1 MTTLWPWLAFIIFVL
16 ALLAL
21 DLGVFNR
28 RPHAIR
34 FREAAAW
41 SAFWIVLSLA
51 FDLGIYWRHGAEP
64 ALQFLTGYL
73 LEKSLSADN
82 IFLFALIF
90 SSMGV
95 AAEYQHRVLFWGV
108 VGALIMRGIFIVAGV
123 QLVEHF
129 HWILDVFAVFLLA
142 MGVKLIFQRQQ
153 SFDPAEN
160 RVLRLARRIFPISEN
175 YDGAHFITKWE
186 GKTYATPLL
195 LVLIIIE
202 FADLTFA
209 TDSIPAIFSVTQDP
223 FIIFTSNVL
232 AILGLRSLY
241 FLLARAMT
249 RFRYLHPALAL
260 ILIVI
265 GARMLAAR
273 WLSLPTGLALLTVT
287 LILCIAI
294 MASIFATSTS
304 GPASGPS

>member
-41 SAFWIVLSLA
+41 SAFWILLSLA
-51 FDLGIYWRHGAEP
+51 FGLGIYWRHGSEP

-108 VGALIMRGIFIVAGV
+108 VGALVMRGIFIAAGV
-123 QLVEHF
+123 QLVQHF
-129 HWILDVFAVFLLA
+129 RWILDVFAVFLLA

-153 SFDPAEN
+153 SFDPAKN
-160 RVLRLARRIFPISEN
+160 RVLRLARRIFPISK
-175 YDGAHFITKWE
+175 ITMVRTSSRGWE
-186 GKTYATPLL
+186 ARHMPL
-195 LVLIIIE
+195 
-202 FADLTFA
+202 
-209 TDSIPAIFSVTQDP
+209 
-223 FIIFTSNVL
+223 
-232 AILGLRSLY
+232 
-241 FLLARAMT
+241 
-249 RFRYLHPALAL
+249 RFC
-260 ILIVI
+260 
-265 GARMLAAR
+265 
-273 WLSLPTGLALLTVT
+273 W
-287 LILCIAI
+287 C
-294 MASIFATSTS
+294 
-304 GPASGPS
+304 